1 MSSRYL
7 AAVAVRLDRT
17 LYALFS
23 RHADQP
29 RHERDR
35 DRYRGA
41 ALAAGFETFLAR
53 VYGLSWLVGIGTGG
67 GVLAFGFAFA
77 PTFPGA
83 FERFVSAA
91 VPGNVSLLPLSD
103 ASLLAVGAL
112 IVGGSMKR
120 STIASCMLYLR
131 WRANA
136 RRVAIDRSL
145 PGAVRYLRV
154 LAEGS
159 ENTETMLRKVAEQ
172 DAYGETGEA
181 FERVLETAAL
191 TGSLD
196 TGLRT
201 VARDTPS
208 RELLAPFLLKF
219 REHANQ
225 GTDSLREFLRME
237 SRMLSH
243 RQSRARQRAGSY
255 LKLIAELFVVLLV
268 APALFVTTVILL
280 GVLLTDLS
288 KPVSVSGTPT
298 VQSVL
303 VYGSVAF
310 VLVVGA
316 CTALIVA
323 RLRPGSRD
331 RRYERPPGYATV
343 LTALTNPASAAF
355 VFAFPAV
362 LVGWGLWTVGEPA
375 ANVVL
380 LGYTAYG
387 LPVGTVA
394 VNRARIDDAKDR
406 EIRDFVH
413 AVAGHVSLGQPF
425 ESAVET
431 VADEVGFGPLQ
442 NDVDDLAF
450 RLGLTT
456 GSVGVE
462 TRREALGR
470 FVRRVGT
477 PLAEQTVGLVTGALA
492 VGSDT
497 ETTFETLQTEI
508 GSLYHQRKKLQ
519 SAMFVY
525 VAVGWATALFV
536 IGVVIAVDTY
546 VLEAVVKLS
555 IVSGATGVEAASG
568 TVGTGRETR
577 RFYLVTQATMLA
589 CGWFS
594 GVASRGR
601 YAALLHSSM
610 LVVICYLCFVGI
622 RTV

>member
-1 MSSRYL
+1 MDSRSL
-7 AAVAVRLDRT
+7 RAAAIRIDRGV
-17 LYALFS
+17 YALFS
-23 RHADQP
+23 RHSDDA

-41 ALAAGFETFLAR
+41 ALTVGFETFLAR
-53 VYGLSWLVGIGTGG
+53 VYAVSWLVGIGVAGAA
-67 GVLAFGFAFA
+67 LAFGIVLTPAVPA
-77 PTFPGA
+77 TFEW
-83 FERFVSAA
+83 FLSAA
-91 VPGNVSLLPLSD
+91 APGDLTVPSLSD
-103 ASLLAVGAL
+103 ASLSIIVTLFFGTLA
-112 IVGGSMKR
+112 KR
-120 STIASCMLYLR
+120 LTIALGVTYLR

-136 RRVAIDRSL
+136 RRVAIERSL

-154 LAEGS
+154 LADGS
-159 ENTETMLRKVAEQ
+159 ESREAMLRTVAEQ

-181 FERVLETAAL
+181 FGRVLETAAL

-208 RELLAPFLLKF
+208 REFLSPFLLKF
-219 REHANQ
+219 REHASQ
-225 GTDSLREFLRME
+225 GTDSLRGYLRME

-243 RQSRARQRAGSY
+243 QQSRARQRTGEY
-255 LKLIAELFVVLLV
+255 LELLAELFVVLLV
-268 APALFVTTVILL
+268 LPALLVVGVTVL
-280 GVLLTDLS
+280 GFFTPGLS
-288 KPVSVSGTPT
+288 EPVPVPGTPT
-298 VQSVL
+298 ARTVL
-303 VYGSVAF
+303 VYGSSGF

-316 CTALIVA
+316 CTAALVT
-323 RLRPGSRD
+323 RLRPPTHGRS
-331 RRYERPPGYATV
+331 YERPAGYATV
-343 LTALTNPASAAF
+343 LTTVRNPASAAF

-362 LVGWGLWTVGEPA
+362 IVGWGLWVVGEPP

-380 LGYTAYG
+380 LGYAAYG

-394 VNRARIDDAKDR
+394 VSRARIDDAKDR

-413 AVAGHVSLGQPF
+413 AISGHVSLGQPF
-425 ESAVET
+425 ESSVET

-442 NDVDDLAF
+442 SDVDDLAF

-456 GSVGVE
+456 GSAGID

-470 FVRRVGT
+470 FVGRVGT

-492 VGSDT
+492 AGSDT
-497 ETTFETLQTEI
+497 ETIFETLQTEV

-525 VAVGWATALFV
+525 VVVGWVTALLV
-536 IGVVIAVDTY
+536 IGVVIAVNIY
-546 VLEAVVKLS
+546 VLDVVTQF
-555 IVSGATGVEAASG
+555 SGATVDPDAVEG
-568 TVGTGRETR
+568 GRGSW
-577 RFYLVTQATMLA
+577 RFYYVTQATMLG

-610 LVVICYLCFVGI
+610 LVVVCYLCFVGAGML
-622 RTV
+622 